1 MSSTEDKTTAEVE
14 VKEAARPAPVEVSF
28 KEPEGAADAAS
39 VMPLVE
45 ARGDVDKLILD
56 AAVKEVKERLGD
68 TGIKKSTLGVL
79 IRYTMEA
86 VEKTPVKGAAQKD
99 FAVRL
104 IGDLMRELPDGE
116 EKAFLLD
123 AVDAGTVGDT
133 IDLVVAA
140 SRGELNVNAAAEVV
154 KKGCFKAIF
163 ACLLRQK

>member
-1 MSSTEDKTTAEVE
+1 MSSTEDKTTAESE
-14 VKEAARPAPVEVSF
+14 VKEAARPAPAEVSF
-28 KEPEGAADAAS
+28 KEPEGAVEAAS

-45 ARGDVDKLILD
+45 ARGDIDKLILD

-86 VEKTPVKGAAQKD
+86 VEKTPVKGSAQKD

-154 KKGCFKAIF
+154 KKGCFKAILG
-163 ACLLRQK
+163 CILRQK